1 MSREKITTPDTSTE
15 EKRRKAL
22 KDTLRD
28 LRRFHRKLLRSRG
41 GKPLPD
47 SVADLAEIREGR

>member
-1 MSREKITTPDTSTE
+1 MSKEKITTPDISTE

-22 KDTLRD
+22 KDTLVE
-28 LRRFHRKLLRSRG
+28 LRKFHRKLLKSRG